1 MTRVNLNNA
10 APAVTEFLSALA
22 IAGEGVELEL
32 NGRVLC
38 KVMPPS
44 GVPIDEMKALVDERW
59 QLIHAAQRRTKGV
72 SHQVLER
79 EISDAV
85 EEVRSRRRP

>member
-22 IAGEGVELEL
+22 AAGEGVELEL

-38 KVMPPS
+38 KILPPS
-44 GVPIDEMKALVDERW
+44 DVSMHEMKALVDERW
-59 QLIHAAQRRTKGV
+59 QLIHEAQRRTKGV
-72 SHQVLER
+72 SPQVLER

-85 EEVRSRRRP
+85 DKVRSRRRP